1 MLAKYSEDTQSDPN
15 QYRLPTASSDSQF
28 SQGSTIQ
35 SFQSGSQSTE
45 NVSSSEPTYSQSTE
59 STITLSS
66 PSQKY
71 WCSSEGESMSQ
82 ERLMPIHNEK
92 VESAS
97 QTDQDIIVLGREE
110 YQHLLLKA
118 TTIPFDMKSEVAKLS
133 QKCYQLFGNSAQPEM
148 NPDKMEKICHEADA
162 INLFSSIYES
172 MVTERQSSDR
182 RKLNRSRTVVIIYM
196 LLYGLSQKNNWFQ
209 IALAR
214 TLTEHGVSE
223 HGLTSLKNL
232 GIAAHPRT
240 VKSASKAS
248 SDSHLESVVNFLND
262 AQNKRQLVVIFIDDY
277 HNIHTMHRTSKQQ
290 QTQTIHMATLLLKVF
305 PNVEA
310 NTDLTVTNLKKAI
323 TTHFGSMSFCDILAG
338 EQDPSC
344 KILEQIPDLKV
355 IYFWFVDQ
363 GDSLDEDGKKQ
374 RKAGELPKQLRRF
387 SHNNDKDFA
396 FGPAKPTVP
405 ATSQFYPKSLSVL
418 DMLKLGCP
426 CAVVD
431 ERKAEVIQLYSFD
444 LALMS
449 WSVAP
454 TSVQFILEK
463 DPVGLSSF
471 RTNQDG
477 PLVLRVL
484 LIFST

>member
-1 MLAKYSEDTQSDPN
+1 MAAVWKVSHAQREKRIGKGKGSSTNNILHNEMVTVQ
-15 QYRLPTASSDSQF
+15 RLSSDV
-28 SQGSTIQ
+28 
-35 SFQSGSQSTE
+35 SGKAPKCTHIG
-45 NVSSSEPTYSQSTE
+45 P
-59 STITLSS
+59 
-66 PSQKY
+66 
-71 WCSSEGESMSQ
+71 
-82 ERLMPIHNEK
+82 
-92 VESAS
+92 
-97 QTDQDIIVLGREE
+97 RE
-110 YQHLLLKA
+110 
-118 TTIPFDMKSEVAKLS
+118 FVA
-133 QKCYQLFGNSAQPEM
+133 
-148 NPDKMEKICHEADA
+148 
-162 INLFSSIYES
+162 
-172 MVTERQSSDR
+172 
-182 RKLNRSRTVVIIYM
+182 
-196 LLYGLSQKNNWFQ
+196 YG
-209 IALAR
+209 
-214 TLTEHGVSE
+214 
-223 HGLTSLKNL
+223 
-232 GIAAHPRT
+232 
-240 VKSASKAS
+240 
-248 SDSHLESVVNFLND
+248 
-262 AQNKRQLVVIFIDDY
+262 Y
-277 HNIHTMHRTSKQQ
+277 
-290 QTQTIHMATLLLKVF
+290 
-305 PNVEA
+305 
-310 NTDLTVTNLKKAI
+310 TDLTVTNLKKAI

-344 KILEQIPDLKV
+344 KVLEQIPDLKV

-405 ATSQFYPKSLSVL
+405 AKSQFYPKSLSVL

-471 RTNQDG
+471 RKNQDG